1 MAYID
6 IDIEDHL
13 DEIETYDLII
23 ELKGRFKRSKRKGHD
38 STQDFLEEVLSGCT
52 LEDLLNQLTNSKK
65 LSLIQGIKLKEFINE
80 LLKN

>member
-13 DEIETYDLII
+13 DEIEAYDLII

-52 LEDLLNQLTNSKK
+52 LEDLLNQLINSKK